1 MENEYQI
8 GDRVVS
14 NCDYGDLPAG
24 MAGTVVSNDGSYGVD
39 FDDFEHGHNCR
50 GAARNRH
57 GWYIDGDCL
66 DPEEPPAVFE
76 APAQEFADLFL
87 GGGEV

>member
-14 NCDYGDLPAG
+14 NRDFGDLPAG
-24 MAGTVVSNDGSYGVD
+24 MAGTVVSHDGNYGVD
-39 FDDFEHGHNCR
+39 FDDFEHGHTCR
-50 GAARNRH
+50 GAARSKH
-57 GWYIDGDCL
+57 GWYIDGDLL

-76 APAQEFADLFL
+76 APAQEFVGLFL
-87 GGGEV
+87 GGGGV